1 MEFGSE
7 LGTLHF
13 FLKMGQAAS
22 TIADLP
28 LSTASISA
36 GIAAVVAL
44 VELFTPANP
53 IKNSLRLLTQFRSQV
68 QNTHC

>member
-1 MEFGSE
+1 
-7 LGTLHF
+7 
-13 FLKMGQAAS
+13 MGQAAS

-36 GIAAVVAL
+36 GIAAVVAA